1 MNMLQKFDFVTK
13 AGFSRDLAPDWKEI
27 LDAFIT
33 CVWELVSF
41 SKFQLNIQ
49 MSIPWKLH
57 LIVSHLRP
65 FLEKIGCGMA
75 DYSEQT
81 GESGH
86 FKVCKEMSRFKRELD
101 NSHHA
106 ETMLSACKRFNSMR
120 I

>member
-1 MNMLQKFDFVTK
+1 MLQKFDMVTK
-13 AGFSRDLAPDWKEI
+13 ACFSRDLAPDWKEV
-27 LDAFIT
+27 LDSFIT
-33 CVWELVSF
+33 SVWEFVSY

-49 MSIPWKLH
+49 ISIPWKLH

-86 FKVCKEMSRFKRELD
+86 FKVSKEMSRFKRELD
-101 NSHHA
+101 NPHHA
-106 ETMLSACKRFNSMR
+106 EKMLSACKRFNSKR